1 MIALWIL
8 LALVL
13 LIVLICLLRVGV
25 DASYED
31 DVLTLKVVA
40 GPVKLTILP
49 KKPRKKPKKEKKK
62 KEKKP
67 KKKKPK
73 KPKKEKE
80 KKKLSLSFLIGVAKL
95 ALQAVNTFRRKL
107 HVDVFRLVFIAGGSD
122 PYDVAMLAGRVRA
135 ALDGLYPLAR
145 KALVIRE
152 REVRVGA
159 DFLADKPAFAGR
171 LKLTIRIGQVLGIGL
186 VFAWKALM
194 LLLKDR
200 KKHKNDPPKK
210 EKLKKKQA
218 ETTDPIPTEQDAP
231 AAPPEERNNEDG
243 T

>member
-8 LALVL
+8 LALAL

-31 DVLTLKVVA
+31 DVLTLKIVA

-49 KKPRKKPKKEKKK
+49 KKPKAKPKKEKKK

-67 KKKKPK
+67 EKEK

-80 KKKLSLSFLIGVAKL
+80 KKKLSLSFLVGAAKL

-107 HVDVFRLVFIAGGSD
+107 HVDVFKLVFIAGGSD

-186 VFAWKALM
+186 VFAFKALI
-194 LLLKDR
+194 LFLKDQ
-200 KKHKNDPPKK
+200 KQAKTKNPPK
-210 EKLKKKQA
+210 EKKQKPQPDPADA
-218 ETTDPIPTEQDAP
+218 EPDAP
-231 AAPPEERNNEDG
+231 SAPPEERNNEDG